1 MFWDKQKTTQEKINE
16 LNLLIMT
23 LENNNVKYS
32 IIYNFSDDLTLN
44 ITDKTSQRKTAKEK
58 KNEKTTK
65 DE

>member
-1 MFWDKQKTTQEKINE
+1 MFWDKEKTTQEKINE